1 VTGSGLMAGWLPV
14 RRVREIGAG
23 LRRKYPHV
31 PAPVSGVTVD
41 MQARTAIDE
50 IRQLLINAQLM
61 EEE

>member
-23 LRRKYPHV
+23 LRRKRPLI
-31 PAPVSGVTVD
+31 PSPVNGVTVD
-41 MQARTAIDE
+41 AEARTAIDE
-50 IRQLLINAQLM
+50 IRQLLIDAQLM